1 MFCFITPSHLSYTST
16 SYNTTTTRL
25 MTIPLVIL
33 AIGAVVFGYLTS
45 ELFLGINW
53 YYQGALF
60 RHPDNLF
67 HVE

>member
-1 MFCFITPSHLSYTST
+1 MFCFITPSHLSYTY
-16 SYNTTTTRL
+16 YNTTWL